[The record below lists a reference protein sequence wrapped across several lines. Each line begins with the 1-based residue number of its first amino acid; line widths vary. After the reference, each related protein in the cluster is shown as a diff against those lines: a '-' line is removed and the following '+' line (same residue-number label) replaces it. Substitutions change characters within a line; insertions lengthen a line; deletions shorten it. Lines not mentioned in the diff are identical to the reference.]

1 MAIAVAPQDLEP
13 KWREGG
19 DILTDT
25 RGRSRPPRHLAAQS
39 PGRGATEQK
48 RIQPGPVYLLHRL
61 STRHRPSGY
70 TPELRCVRYNI
81 VVHFLPLI
89 SPPQPPFKVISRMTT
104 RGAMP
109 ALLDLKRARHT
120 HTIPTYDTRWRPLAQ
135 PRLYQVKLYRLASY
149 QIQRPDVV
157 VTAWKQWAL
166 RVARPRA
173 GHARRGRR
181 KPWGASG
188 ETRRCIW
195 YDANR
200 YNFTWFNRG

>member
-1 MAIAVAPQDLEP
+1 MAGSLAD
-13 KWREGG
+13 RE
-19 DILTDT
+19 
-25 RGRSRPPRHLAAQS
+25 S
-39 PGRGATEQK
+39 
-48 RIQPGPVYLLHRL
+48 V
-61 STRHRPSGY
+61 GY

>member
-1 MAIAVAPQDLEP
+1 MGHTLQQDH
-13 KWREGG
+13 RESKK
-19 DILTDT
+19 TDSY
-25 RGRSRPPRHLAAQS
+25 RGHRGYRSRRL
-39 PGRGATEQK
+39 RG
-48 RIQPGPVYLLHRL
+48 Y
-61 STRHRPSGY
+61 PSGY

-149 QIQRPDVV
+149 QIQRRVSPL
-157 VTAWKQWAL
+157 APHGL
-166 RVARPRA
+166 RRPRRA
-173 GHARRGRR
+173 WPALGR
-181 KPWGASG
+181 ATLSAHCFQAVTTTSG
-188 ETRRCIW
+188 PTVVPCTTSMPPPIL
-195 YDANR
+195 
-200 YNFTWFNRG
+200 T

>member
-1 MAIAVAPQDLEP
+1 M
-13 KWREGG
+13 
-19 DILTDT
+19 
-25 RGRSRPPRHLAAQS
+25 AQS
-39 PGRGATEQK
+39 PRGNHEEWCKEGLWPTSF
-48 RIQPGPVYLLHRL
+48 HH
-61 STRHRPSGY
+61 SDGY